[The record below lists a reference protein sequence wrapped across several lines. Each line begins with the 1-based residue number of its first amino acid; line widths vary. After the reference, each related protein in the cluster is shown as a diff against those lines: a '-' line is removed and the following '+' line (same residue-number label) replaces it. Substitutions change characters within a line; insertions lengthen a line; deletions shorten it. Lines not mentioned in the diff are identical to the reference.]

1 MRERGKEMK
10 GKMKKM
16 LLALGLCLIVGLQSA
31 GAVQAAVNY
40 EACPF
45 CGTMV
50 TRGTALEKVGEE
62 FEECT
67 EHTKCIVKIITYDKY
82 DTVNCQT
89 ADCPINHRVP
99 CGQQTIVQHFR
110 NQ

>member
-1 MRERGKEMK
+1 MK

-16 LLALGLCLIVGLQSA
+16 LLAMGLCLIVGLQSA

-50 TRGTALEKVGEE
+50 TRNTVAKECGRRFVRICMQHTNCKV
-62 FEECT
+62 FE
-67 EHTKCIVKIITYDKY
+67 VTYDY
-82 DTVNCQT
+82 CDQIRCETGGCTGNQ
-89 ADCPINHRVP
+89 DIMQNRPWSSLQHCPY
-99 CGQQTIVQHFR
+99 
-110 NQ
+110 